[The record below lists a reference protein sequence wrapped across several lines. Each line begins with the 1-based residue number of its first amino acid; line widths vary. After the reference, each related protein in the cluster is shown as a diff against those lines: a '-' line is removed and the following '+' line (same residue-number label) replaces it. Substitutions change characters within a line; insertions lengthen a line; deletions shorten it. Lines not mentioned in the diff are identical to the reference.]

1 MNARYSLVEPDD
13 FEAPLQKVMAILSN
27 WELIDEQKLQNACA
41 ALQIIAQGRCYRSI
55 GVYNHYRNLVY
66 LFLSKNIPLMVQ
78 HVAMETV
85 SNIIKDIQYRR
96 EVAKLS

>member
-41 ALQIIAQGRCYRSI
+41 AL
-55 GVYNHYRNLVY
+55 
-66 LFLSKNIPLMVQ
+66 
-78 HVAMETV
+78 
-85 SNIIKDIQYRR
+85 
-96 EVAKLS
+96 